1 MENKVQLKENLSLD
15 FLVEKAVESLL
26 YEVSISP
33 KAGLVTR
40 NSNGSHKDM
49 NFKTFQAS
57 AYSLENYF
65 KNCTQHCFSYKLKDE
80 NFFLKL
86 RELGKKA
93 EADMFKATAGINT
106 HKGTIFSLGILI
118 AVLSAFIQEKIEFS
132 LEDLRDEIIKICSPL
147 EYELKRNIADT
158 NGERIFQK
166 YGLKGARGLALSG
179 YRIVLNDGILKLK
192 KFLKFLDLETSCI
205 LLLFYYISVLDDT
218 NIVSRSNIATLNEVK
233 KESSKIFEKY
243 QELKNLAPY
252 IKKDMEDMNK
262 KFIEKNISPGGSADL
277 LILTIFLHFIVK

>member
-80 NFFLKL
+80 NFFLRL

-233 KESSKIFEKY
+233 KESSKIFKKY

>member
-80 NFFLKL
+80 NFFLRL